1 MANHFA
7 VVVRR
12 GSAFDQSK
20 PSSEQDGFQ
29 PHSIYWRELEA
40 SGFVAM
46 AGLML
51 SSMEVLF
58 IIRAQSEQEVRQK
71 IEGDVWQQTGH
82 AEIVRLE
89 AIDIRFGAPR
99 PL

>member
-1 MANHFA
+1 MANHYA

-12 GSAFDQSK
+12 GSAFDQER
-20 PSSEQDGFQ
+20 PSSEQAGYA
-29 PHSIYWRELEA
+29 PHSLYWRELEA
-40 SGFVAM
+40 TGFVAM

-58 IIRAQSEQEVRQK
+58 IIRAQSEDEVRQT
-71 IEGDVWQQTGH
+71 IEADVWQETGH
-82 AEIVRLE
+82 ARIVRLE
-89 AIDIRFGAPR
+89 PIDIRFGAPA